1 MVQPEVITL
10 VLAGAFIG
18 LLGILIKYAGWVELI
33 GGYDPERVADE
44 EGLAD
49 FVGTHVLYISL
60 LTIACG
66 VGLLAVP
73 ETDPLVVWI
82 VLAIGVTALVVRLV
96 GGTGRYMREPPT

>member
-33 GGYDPERVADE
+33 GGYDPDRVADE
-44 EGLAD
+44 AGLAD
-49 FVGTHVLYISL
+49 FVGTHVLYIAL
-60 LTIACG
+60 LTIVCG
-66 VGLLAVP
+66 LGLLAVP